1 MKVYYGWA
9 RMNNAQKRESLAV
22 IFLNSD
28 MPPRLNKDGK
38 DGVTRY
44 LDVCY
49 VRNQTSKEEEDA
61 KHQNRVYSVYNIFMD
76 DKRICGSLFK
86 ALQVNSEA
94 DKNNV
99 SQAERKRI
107 YEALKAFYL
116 KNHKGYNEPGYQLS
130 FNF

>member
-49 VRNQTSKEEEDA
+49 VRNQTPKEEEDA
-61 KHQNRVYSVYNIFMD
+61 KFSNRVYSVYNIFMD
-76 DKRICGSLFK
+76 DKAIRGSLNK
-86 ALQVNSEA
+86 ALKINSEA

-99 SQAERKRI
+99 SKAERERI
-107 YEALKAFYL
+107 SEALKSYYL
-116 KNHKGYNEPGYQLS
+116 NKHKGYNEPGYQLEI
-130 FNF
+130 NF